1 MAPAETTTNTAST
14 ERPNDGV
21 GGANSFL
28 ISLPTLAPDAIEA
41 TLANLATAFDGEE
54 VLVATPDG
62 LPGGAS
68 FGSSLKMLPYTPS
81 GPVRETWILNAG
93 TFLNTYKL
101 AREHGARCCLTFGS
115 ESQSLHPAAIRG
127 MADALLRDGV
137 DLTVPRYE
145 LGPREGLFNS
155 AILYPL
161 SRALYGSRIRYPLA
175 VDLGMSIRMAERMA
189 VAAQKLTAANQSEA
203 ILWPVGEAALASYTV
218 TEVEAGTR
226 LIPQPNTADLNSV
239 LAQITGSLFSDVEV
253 KAAFWQ
259 RARATAG
266 VRALNASAAG
276 DDAMPDVQPMLTSF
290 RVAYTN
296 LYEIWSLVLP
306 PHSLLGLKK
315 LSLMPADS
323 FRLPDALWVR
333 IVYDFVLA
341 YRLRTLNRGHL
352 LGALTPL
359 YLAWVASHILLV
371 RDGMAP
377 EQHIE
382 EVAAA
387 FEADKPYL
395 VSRWRWPDR
404 FNP

>member
-1 MAPAETTTNTAST
+1 MAPAETTTNMPIA
-14 ERPNDGV
+14 ERATDGV
-21 GGANSFL
+21 VTANGL
-28 ISLPTLAPDAIEA
+28 MISLASLAPDAMQA

-68 FGSSLKMLPYTPS
+68 VGSSLKLLPYTPAV
-81 GPVRETWILNAG
+81 PMRETWVLSAG
-93 TFLNTYKL
+93 TFVNTFKL
-101 AREHGARCCLTFGS
+101 ARDNGARWCLTLGS

-127 MADALLRDGV
+127 LAEALLRDGA
-137 DLTVPRYE
+137 DLAMPRYE

-161 SRALYGSRIRYPLA
+161 SRALYGARVRFPLA
-175 VDLGMSIRMAERMA
+175 VDIGMSLRMAERMA
-189 VAAQKLTAANQSEA
+189 AVGQKLTVANQGEA
-203 ILWPVGEAALASYTV
+203 LVWPVSEAALASYTV

-226 LIPQPNTADLNSV
+226 LIPQPNSADLNAA
-239 LAQITGSLFSDVEV
+239 LALIAGSLFSDVEA

-266 VRALNASAAG
+266 VRPLNASPVG

-315 LSLMPADS
+315 LSLMPAES
-323 FRLPDALWVR
+323 FRMPDALWVR

-359 YLAWVASHILLV
+359 YLAWVASHVLLV
-371 RDGMAP
+371 RGGMAP
-377 EQHIE
+377 EQHVE